1 MEVTLKRMKI
11 LTETKGSS
19 LFILYQL
26 QFIISINFEK
36 KKKKSYAL
44 NIKEINLL
52 TQTVKV
58 KTVFLDK
65 IGFET
70 YIIHFMIIIL

>member
-26 QFIISINFEK
+26 QFIISINFE

>member
-36 KKKKSYAL
+36 KKKEAMPLISKKLIYL
-44 NIKEINLL
+44 HKPWKLK
-52 TQTVKV
+52 Q
-58 KTVFLDK
+58 F
-65 IGFET
+65 F
-70 YIIHFMIIIL
+70 